1 MHLTA
6 KFFLC
11 VRLMGHP
18 WDQALLPAYGR
29 FPLTGGVLLREV
41 CAHAKCALTGDVHLR
56 EVSIS
61 DGGSTITEYLSGK
74 ISGNRTR
81 LPAEFT
87 NCCRL
92 VFTESWLTFFLSAYS
107 KWHLYPTE
115 NQSQS
120 FSSGARGRFSR
131 KYLVFHWHSEIGIF
145 KVLVLIFNRYPGPPK
160 QLCLLVGSWRLY
172 YMHSSF
178 HA

>member
-74 ISGNRTR
+74 SLREQNSLTSWIYKLLSVGFHRILADFFSCGLLKMTFVSHRKSKPVILQWCEGRVLKEISCFSLAQRNR
-81 LPAEFT
+81 
-87 NCCRL
+87 N
-92 VFTESWLTFFLSAYS
+92 
-107 KWHLYPTE
+107 
-115 NQSQS
+115 
-120 FSSGARGRFSR
+120 
-131 KYLVFHWHSEIGIF
+131 I
-145 KVLVLIFNRYPGPPK
+145 
-160 QLCLLVGSWRLY
+160 
-172 YMHSSF
+172 
-178 HA
+178 